1 MAGKQQQAAK
11 KVAPAP
17 TAPSAPLKKRDIR
30 PLIYFVIDEIFV
42 AIFFYVLMFVI
53 PNRHAS
59 AVVHLWA
66 LPVLLQ
72 LMSLGTLAGWLKG
85 TDEKFRRIG
94 WWVAVVAGSG
104 LLLVTVLL
112 IVRVLVS
119 AAFLSGVYGAFG
131 KAAAMSAL
139 IGVALIVELVALL
152 PLFQVKYLM
161 TRGGRRTYAA
171 ALRASPQASVTRGAV
186 PPT

>member
-1 MAGKQQQAAK
+1 MAAK
-11 KVAPAP
+11 KQRARGGVAPTP
-17 TAPSAPLKKRDIR
+17 TPTPAQIQKAPSRRDLR
-30 PLIYFVIDEIFV
+30 PLIYSVLDQIFV
-42 AIFFYVLMFVI
+42 VIYAYVLIAVI

-59 AVVHLWA
+59 AAIHLWS

-72 LMSLGTLAGWLKG
+72 ILAIGTLMGISKSAAI
-85 TDEKFRRIG
+85 RRIG
-94 WWVAVVAGSG
+94 WRVAVVAGSG

-131 KAAAMSAL
+131 KAAALSAL
-139 IGVALIVELVALL
+139 IGVCLVVEIVALI

-161 TRGGRRTYAA
+161 TRTGRRTYAI
-171 ALRASPQASVTRGAV
+171 LT
-186 PPT
+186 

>member
-1 MAGKQQQAAK
+1 MAGKKQQAGK
-11 KVAPAP
+11 KVAPVPTPAAP
-17 TAPSAPLKKRDIR
+17 APGDLR
-30 PLIYFVIDEIFV
+30 PIIYFLLDQVFVVIY
-42 AIFFYVLMFVI
+42 AYVLISVI

-59 AVVHLWA
+59 ATVHLWS

-72 LMSLGTLAGWLKG
+72 IMSLGMAAGQLK
-85 TDEKFRRIG
+85 DEKLRRMG
-94 WWVAVVAGSG
+94 WWAALVAGSG
-104 LLLVTVLL
+104 LLFVTVLL

-139 IGVALIVELVALL
+139 IGVALVVEIVALL

-161 TRGGRRTYAA
+161 TRAGRRTYAMP
-171 ALRASPQASVTRGAV
+171 LTR
-186 PPT
+186 TT

>member
-1 MAGKQQQAAK
+1 MAGKKQQHK
-11 KVAPAP
+11 KSKVAPAP
-17 TAPSAPLKKRDIR
+17 TLPPAVLVPPPAPRRDLR
-30 PLIYFVIDEIFV
+30 PLIYLALDEIFV
-42 AIFFYVLMFVI
+42 AIFVYVLIAVI

-59 AVVHLWA
+59 AFIHLWA

-72 LMSLGTLAGWLKG
+72 AMSIGTALAMVKDPGMKR
-85 TDEKFRRIG
+85 TG
-94 WWVAVVAGSG
+94 WWIAVIAGSG

-139 IGVALIVELVALL
+139 IGIALIVELVALL
-152 PLFQVKYLM
+152 PLFQVKYLR
-161 TRGGRRTYAA
+161 TRAGRRTFAM
-171 ALRASPQASVTRGAV
+171 
-186 PPT
+186 PT